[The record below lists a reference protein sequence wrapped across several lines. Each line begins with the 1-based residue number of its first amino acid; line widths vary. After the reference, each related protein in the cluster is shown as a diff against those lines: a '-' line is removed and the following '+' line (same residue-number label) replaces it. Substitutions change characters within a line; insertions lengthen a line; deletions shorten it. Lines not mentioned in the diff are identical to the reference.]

1 MEEKSVPQY
10 ATVEQPF
17 GIELQPMFCPICGH
31 HSINTEED
39 SDEYYKV
46 TPCEHL
52 AFIYLNDIDEYEYQ
66 SEDFAKRLENIPED
80 EDTDEDIEDEDIED
94 EDDEDTKYFYN
105 LLVKAGYDNKM
116 LAVEIVHGGMACGPV
131 WNSVTF
137 GYDYGKLSGK

>member
-80 EDTDEDIEDEDIED
+80 EDT
-94 EDDEDTKYFYN
+94 KYFYN
-105 LLVKAGYDNKM
+105 LLVKAGYDNKL
-116 LAVEIVHGGMACGPV
+116 LAVEIVHGGMACGPI